1 MVYRSDLDHPM
12 SMHNTTTGQSASMQ
26 VNFPK
31 TQNQDIGGANA
42 KYSLNGYY
50 DKDAASLKNGF

>member
-1 MVYRSDLDHPM
+1 
-12 SMHNTTTGQSASMQ
+12 MHNTTTGQSASMQ